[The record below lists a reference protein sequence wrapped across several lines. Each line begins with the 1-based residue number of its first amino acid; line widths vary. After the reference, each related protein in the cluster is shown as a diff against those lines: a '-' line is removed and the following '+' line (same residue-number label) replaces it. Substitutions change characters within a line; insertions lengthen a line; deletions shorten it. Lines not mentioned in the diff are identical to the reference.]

1 MRVISV
7 NVGRPR
13 TVEWQG
19 RAVTTA
25 IFKEPVEGPVALRGH
40 NLAGDQQVDLS
51 AHGGRH
57 KAVYLYPSEH
67 YAYWREQLP
76 DIDLGWGMFG
86 ENLTVEGL
94 DEDIAVGDLLEVGS
108 ALLRVTEPRVPCY
121 KLGLRFGRA
130 DMVRRFLHS
139 RRTGFYVAVEREGE
153 IRAGDPIAHLRRG
166 ASDVRVSDMVQVYGF
181 PPRDPALVG
190 RILALPDLPEPWRAF
205 LTNHI

>member
-7 NVGRPR
+7 NVGRPQ

-19 RAVTTA
+19 RMVSTA
-25 IFKEPVEGPVALRGH
+25 IVKEPLEGPVPVRGH
-40 NLAGDQQVDLS
+40 NLAGDQQADLS
-51 AHGGRH
+51 VHGGRH
-57 KAVYLYPSEH
+57 KAIYLYPSEH

-76 DIDLGWGMFG
+76 DVELRWGMFG

-94 DEDIAVGDLLEVGS
+94 DEGIAVGDLLEVGS

-121 KLGLRFGRA
+121 KLGLRFGRP

-139 RRTGFYVAVEREGE
+139 RRTGFYAAVEREGD
-153 IRAGDPIAHLRRG
+153 IRAGDEIAHLLRG

-181 PPRDPALVG
+181 PPRDPALVE
-190 RILALPDLPEPWRAF
+190 RILALPDLSEPWRMF
-205 LTNHI
+205 LSER